1 MWPFQVVSL
10 GSDAELLSVWTLL
23 HRRGGGQGLS
33 GRARSSGLDEKVCPK
48 TRIAAQCCYS
58 KAMDRRGRDEYE
70 QLSGW
75 AHGGHCWLATKTSP
89 QG

>member
-33 GRARSSGLDEKVCPK
+33 GRARSSGLDEKACPK
-48 TRIAAQCCYS
+48 TLIAAKSQPKRIGEAGMNMNS
-58 KAMDRRGRDEYE
+58 SLAGRVVDTV
-70 QLSGW
+70 G
-75 AHGGHCWLATKTSP
+75 
-89 QG
+89 